1 MMKIRIDI
9 TLTYVSFY
17 QARRLQEVQTI
28 GATRGHMEY
37 LRQVRCSRSQWYQEQ
52 TDKLMDRL
60 EKLTTIDAPAEE
72 EKKLL
77 EKQVVVWVN
86 DSDVRLCPGCA
97 KSFNLTR
104 RRHHCRLCGA
114 IMCNACSQF
123 IAYDEARN
131 LIDSDE
137 PVNRTVG
144 EINPRQ
150 TLSVLGAATSLK
162 NSIRR
167 GSTTSLLSVVNQNK
181 DQTNVRM
188 CFDCKVLIDRRH
200 NQLEEQKSGHSITL
214 FYNKLRERMEETER
228 LVHDYYKIC
237 YSFR

>member
-1 MMKIRIDI
+1 M
-9 TLTYVSFY
+9 V
-17 QARRLQEVQTI
+17 
-28 GATRGHMEY
+28 RGHFSY
-37 LRQVRCSRSQWYQEQ
+37 LKEVRCSRSQWYQEQ
-52 TDKLMDRL
+52 TDKLMERL

-72 EKKLL
+72 KKKLL
-77 EKQVVVWVN
+77 EKQVVNWVN

-123 IAYDEARN
+123 IDYEEARN
-131 LIDSDE
+131 LIEPDDSF
-137 PVNRTVG
+137 NRTMDP
-144 EINPRQ
+144 INPRQ
-150 TLSVLGAATSLK
+150 GLTLFGAASGLK

-188 CFDCKVLIDRRH
+188 CFDCKVLIDRRR
-200 NQLEEQKSGHSITL
+200 NQLEEKKSGHSITS
-214 FYNKLRERMEETER
+214 YYSKLRERMDVTEK
-228 LVHDYYKIC
+228 LVHDFYKIC

>member
-1 MMKIRIDI
+1 
-9 TLTYVSFY
+9 
-17 QARRLQEVQTI
+17 
-28 GATRGHMEY
+28 MEY
-37 LRQVRCSRSQWYQEQ
+37 LAQVRCSRSEWYQEQ
-52 TDKLMDRL
+52 TDKLLERL
-60 EKLTTIDAPAEE
+60 ERLTTIDVPAEE
-72 EKKLL
+72 QKKLL

-123 IAYDEARN
+123 IAYEEARN
-131 LIDSDE
+131 LVDPDE
-137 PVNRTVG
+137 PLSHTVDQ
-144 EINPRQ
+144 ISARQ

-188 CFDCKVLIDRRH
+188 CFDCKVLIDRHH
-200 NQLEEQKSGHSITL
+200 NQLEEKKSAHSITL
-214 FYNKLRERMEETER
+214 YYSKLRERMHETER